1 MMKIIKFLI
10 KTLILI
16 VILWI
21 IMFTIDFIRCENLK
35 KPIFAILKLHTDIAR
50 TDDSNDW
57 EYYCLGYRVNF
68 HEKR

>member
-1 MMKIIKFLI
+1 
-10 KTLILI
+10 
-16 VILWI
+16 
-21 IMFTIDFIRCENLK
+21 MFTIDFIRCENLK